1 MATLRQIK
9 EQQQSV
15 STINKITKAMKLVAS
30 AKSQKAVRDMKE
42 YKNYFRKIE
51 EVISDLVDDKTS
63 KKEMEGTYWIVILSD
78 LGLAGG
84 YNSNV
89 LKQITQNLDED
100 DEVLI
105 LGNKGLS
112 FSKKNSEISEWM
124 SIGDIL
130 DDPNFLTTVTTKI
143 KAKHY
148 DENKEVKVIYT
159 EFISQ
164 VDFKPVVKTILP
176 IQEIE
181 LEETEQVV
189 KTNEVKPVIEFEPSK
204 EELLKE
210 LENLYIHGFMVGVY
224 RESQASEHTSRKNA
238 MENAS
243 NNGEELLAKLDIEY
257 NRGRQAKITQEIS
270 EIIGGAESL
279 K

>member
-30 AKSQKAVRDMKE
+30 AKSQKAIKEMRE
-42 YKNYFRKIE
+42 YKEYFRKIE
-51 EVISDLVDDKTS
+51 EVISELADGNDKVEET
-63 KKEMEGTYWIVILSD
+63 KGTYWILILSD

-89 LKQITQNLDED
+89 IKEIAKNLKNEDEL
-100 DEVLI
+100 LI
-105 LGNKGLS
+105 LGNKGSS
-112 FSKKNSEISEWM
+112 FAKKNKERSEWM
-124 SIGDIL
+124 AIGDL
-130 DDPNFLTTVTTKI
+130 LSDPNFLTTITTKI

-148 DENKEVKVIYT
+148 DENKKVNIIYT
-159 EFISQ
+159 EYMSQ
-164 VDFKPVVKTILP
+164 VDFEPVVKTILP
-176 IQEIE
+176 IQKIE
-181 LEETEQVV
+181 LEEKE
-189 KTNEVKPVIEFEPSK
+189 EVQSNKEPQAVIEFEPSK
-204 EELLKE
+204 EELLKQ

-238 MENAS
+238 MDNAS
-243 NNGEELLAKLDIEY
+243 NNGEELLQKLDIEY